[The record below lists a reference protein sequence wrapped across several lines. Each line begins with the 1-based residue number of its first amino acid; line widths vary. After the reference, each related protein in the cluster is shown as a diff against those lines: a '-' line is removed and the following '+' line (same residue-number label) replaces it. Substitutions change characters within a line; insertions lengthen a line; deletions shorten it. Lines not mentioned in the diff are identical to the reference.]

1 MRLTCRFAMT
11 LIAVLPS
18 FCSAADTVSLKNGE
32 KIEGQVQKYDK
43 GTLVVQVHSG
53 YVSGFP
59 TTSGQKV
66 RMSNVRTIAFD
77 GNDDYFSI
85 VLKNGDTADGA
96 FGSFSKGEFEIPGSK
111 PIKFSAIKAFDR
123 SSRPVDKNAPAE
135 LSMLKLSLGQ
145 TGEFTHTLLVGFIFE
160 NGFVGQ
166 LNFRSPASGRYE
178 QKIVVIRG
186 VDTSGLTSG
195 SWARLNQEFRISRTE
210 RLTGGDT
217 VLVAEPV
224 DPSKTNVSPGAP
236 MGGADSDW
244 SRVQPENP

>member
-1 MRLTCRFAMT
+1 MT
-11 LIAVLPS
+11 LIIALHS
-18 FCSAADTVSLKNGE
+18 LWAAADTVSLKNGE

-85 VLKNGDTADGA
+85 VLKNGDAADGA

-111 PIKFSAIKAFDR
+111 PIKFSSIKSFSQ
-123 SSRPVDKNAPAE
+123 SSRPADKNASA
-135 LSMLKLSLGQ
+135 KLSLLDLALGQ
-145 TGEFTHTLLVGFIFE
+145 TGEFKHTLLVGFIFE
-160 NGFVGQ
+160 TGFVGQ

-178 QKIVVIRG
+178 QKRVVVRG

-195 SWARLNQEFRISRTE
+195 NWARLTQEFKISRTE
-210 RLTGGDT
+210 RLTSGDT

-224 DPSKTNVSPGAP
+224 DPSKTNVTLGEP

>member
-1 MRLTCRFAMT
+1 MRVSVRIAAT
-11 LIAVLPS
+11 LIAALLS
-18 FCSAADTVSLKNGE
+18 FCAAADTVTLKNGE
-32 KIEGQVQKYDK
+32 KIEGHVQKYDK
-43 GTLVVQVHSG
+43 GTLVVQVPAG

-59 TTSGQKV
+59 TTSGHKV

-111 PIKFSAIKAFDR
+111 PVKFSSIKAFSQ
-123 SSRPVDKNAPAE
+123 SSRPADKNASA
-135 LSMLKLSLGQ
+135 KLSLLDLALGQ
-145 TGEFTHTLLVGFIFE
+145 TGEFKHTLLVGFIFE
-160 NGFVGQ
+160 KGFIGQ

-195 SWARLNQEFRISRTE
+195 SWARLNQEFRVSRTE
-210 RLTGGDT
+210 RLTSGDT
-217 VLVAEPV
+217 VLVAEPA
-224 DPSKTNVSPGAP
+224 DPSKTNVSPGEP